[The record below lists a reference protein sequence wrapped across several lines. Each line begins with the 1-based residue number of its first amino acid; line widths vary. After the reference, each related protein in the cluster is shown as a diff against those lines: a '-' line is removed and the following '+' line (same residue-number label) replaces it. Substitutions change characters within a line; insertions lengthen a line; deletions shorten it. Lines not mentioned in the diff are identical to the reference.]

1 MIIKEISRSEYDEFL
16 DKVKGYSFL
25 QTSQM
30 NEVLKSNNRETKL
43 LSLCDGDEI
52 LAVGLAFI
60 RKIFGGKR
68 IDLMVGA
75 SSIDPKYEYVFYDKL
90 KDYVREE
97 GFLKLVIKLD
107 KDFRKYDQ
115 DGNLLEE
122 KDTSY
127 IEEMKKV
134 GYMEND
140 GSVSS
145 DDGSPDFQF
154 LKDMKDFIPDGDKD
168 LLKSFNKNA
177 QRKIKKAKE
186 LDIKVRP
193 IDRDELDD
201 FKILTEETADR
212 QGFGDKSINYY
223 QTFFDEFGDLTEFL
237 TSEINLDHSI
247 KMIEDII
254 ENIDQKSKN
263 NKQRIASLKK
273 DIEMLEDF
281 KKEANRDVIPL
292 ANMILVYLEDEVIY
306 FLGGSLT
313 KYQKLPGAFI
323 LQYEAMRRICQR
335 QIPVYNFFGI
345 DEGFDENDG
354 VLRFKQNFNG
364 YVIQKAGAFIYYP
377 DPEKYAELEKMK
389 KKRWDLK
396 TSLKRLSVDK
406 T

>member
-1 MIIKEISRSEYDEFL
+1 MIIKEISRNEYDEFL
-16 DKVKGYSFL
+16 GRVESYSFL
-25 QTSQM
+25 QTSEM
-30 NEVLKSNNRETKL
+30 AEVLKSNNRKIKL
-43 LSLCDGDEI
+43 LALVEGEKI

-60 RKIFGGKR
+60 RKIFGGER

-75 SSIDPKYEYVFYDKL
+75 SAVDPSYEYIFYDKL
-90 KDYVREE
+90 RAYVKEE

-107 KDFRKYDQ
+107 KDYRIYDQ
-115 DGNLLEE
+115 EGNLLDE

-140 GSVSS
+140 GSVTS

-154 LKDMKDFIPDGDKD
+154 IKDMKDFIPDKD
-168 LLKSFNKNA
+168 ENLIKSFNKNA

-186 LDIKVRP
+186 LDIKVRA
-193 IDRDELDD
+193 IKREELED
-201 FKILTEETADR
+201 FKVLTEETAER

-223 QTFFDEFGDLTEFL
+223 QTFFDEFASRTEFL
-237 TSEINLDHSI
+237 TSEIDFNHSI
-247 KMIEDII
+247 ARL
-254 ENIDQKSKN
+254 ENLIGSMDQNSKG
-263 NKQRIASLKK
+263 NKERIASLRK
-273 DIEMLEDF
+273 DLEMLEAF
-281 KKEANRDVIPL
+281 KKEAKRDVIPL

-335 QIPVYNFFGI
+335 EIPVYNFFGI
-345 DEGFDENDG
+345 DEGFEKSDG

-364 YVIQKAGAFIYYP
+364 YVIQKAGAFIFYP
-377 DPEKYAELEKMK
+377 DPEKYLELEKI
-389 KKRWDLK
+389 KKR
-396 TSLKRLSVDK
+396 
-406 T
+406 

>member
-1 MIIKEISRSEYDEFL
+1 MIIKEISRNEYDEFL
-16 DKVKGYSFL
+16 GRVESYSFL
-25 QTSQM
+25 QTSEM
-30 NEVLKSNNRETKL
+30 AEVLKSNNRKIKL
-43 LSLCDGDEI
+43 LALVEGEKI

-60 RKIFGGKR
+60 RKIFGGER

-75 SSIDPKYEYVFYDKL
+75 SAVDPSYEYIFYDKL
-90 KDYVREE
+90 RAYVKEE

-107 KDFRKYDQ
+107 KDYRIYDQ
-115 DGNLLEE
+115 EGNLLDE

-140 GSVSS
+140 GSVTS

-154 LKDMKDFIPDGDKD
+154 IKDMKDFIPDKDED

-186 LDIKVRP
+186 LDIKVRA
-193 IDRDELDD
+193 IKREELED
-201 FKILTEETADR
+201 FKVLTEETAER

-223 QTFFDEFGDLTEFL
+223 QTFFDEFASRTEFL
-237 TSEINLDHSI
+237 TSEIDLNHSI
-247 KMIEDII
+247 ARL
-254 ENIDQKSKN
+254 ENLIGSMDQNSKG
-263 NKQRIASLKK
+263 NKERIASLRK
-273 DIEMLEDF
+273 DLEMLEAF
-281 KKEANRDVIPL
+281 KKEAKRDVIPL

-335 QIPVYNFFGI
+335 EIPVYNFFGI
-345 DEGFDENDG
+345 DEGFEKSDG

-364 YVIQKAGAFIYYP
+364 YVIQKAGAFIFYP
-377 DPEKYAELEKMK
+377 DPEKYLELEKIK
-389 KKRWDLK
+389 KKR
-396 TSLKRLSVDK
+396 
-406 T
+406 

>member
-1 MIIKEISRSEYDEFL
+1 MIIKEISRNEYDEFL
-16 DKVKGYSFL
+16 GRVESYSFL
-25 QTSQM
+25 QTSEM
-30 NEVLKSNNRETKL
+30 AEVLKSNNRKIKL
-43 LSLCDGDEI
+43 LALVEGEKI

-60 RKIFGGKR
+60 RKIFGGER

-75 SSIDPKYEYVFYDKL
+75 SAVDPSYEYIFYDKL
-90 KDYVREE
+90 RVYVKEE

-107 KDFRKYDQ
+107 KDYRIYDQ
-115 DGNLLEE
+115 EGNLLDE

-140 GSVSS
+140 GSVTS

-154 LKDMKDFIPDGDKD
+154 IKNMKDFIPDKDED

-186 LDIKVRP
+186 LDIKVRA
-193 IDRDELDD
+193 IKREELED
-201 FKILTEETADR
+201 FKVLTEETAER

-223 QTFFDEFGDLTEFL
+223 QTFFDEFASRTEFL
-237 TSEINLDHSI
+237 TSEIDLNHSI
-247 KMIEDII
+247 ARL
-254 ENIDQKSKN
+254 ENLIGSMDQNSKG
-263 NKQRIASLKK
+263 NKERIASLRK
-273 DIEMLEDF
+273 DLEMLEAF
-281 KKEANRDVIPL
+281 KKEAKRDVIPL

-335 QIPVYNFFGI
+335 EIPVYNFFGI
-345 DEGFDENDG
+345 DEGFEKSDG

-364 YVIQKAGAFIYYP
+364 YVIQKAGAFIFYP
-377 DPEKYAELEKMK
+377 DPEKYLELEKIK
-389 KKRWDLK
+389 KKR
-396 TSLKRLSVDK
+396 
-406 T
+406 

>member
-1 MIIKEISRSEYDEFL
+1 MIIKEISRNEYDEFL
-16 DKVKGYSFL
+16 GRVESYSFL
-25 QTSQM
+25 QTSEM
-30 NEVLKSNNRETKL
+30 AEVLKSNNRKIKL
-43 LSLCDGDEI
+43 LALVEGEKI

-60 RKIFGGKR
+60 RKIFGGER

-75 SSIDPKYEYVFYDKL
+75 SAVDPSYEYIFYDKL
-90 KDYVREE
+90 RAYVKEE

-107 KDFRKYDQ
+107 KDYRIYDQ
-115 DGNLLEE
+115 EGNLLDE

-140 GSVSS
+140 GSVTS

-154 LKDMKDFIPDGDKD
+154 IKDMKDFIPDKDED

-186 LDIKVRP
+186 LDIKVRA
-193 IDRDELDD
+193 IKREELED
-201 FKILTEETADR
+201 FKVLTEETAER

-223 QTFFDEFGDLTEFL
+223 QTFFDEFASRTEFL
-237 TSEINLDHSI
+237 TSEIDFNHSI
-247 KMIEDII
+247 AKI
-254 ENIDQKSKN
+254 ENLIGSMDQNSKG
-263 NKQRIASLKK
+263 NKERIASLRK
-273 DIEMLEDF
+273 DVEMLEAF
-281 KKEANRDVIPL
+281 KKEAKRDVIPL

-335 QIPVYNFFGI
+335 EIPVYNFFGI
-345 DEGFDENDG
+345 DEGFEKSDG

-364 YVIQKAGAFIYYP
+364 YVIQKAGAFIFYP
-377 DPEKYAELEKMK
+377 DPEKYLELEKI
-389 KKRWDLK
+389 KKR
-396 TSLKRLSVDK
+396 
-406 T
+406 

>member
-1 MIIKEISRSEYDEFL
+1 MIIKEISRNEYDEFL
-16 DKVKGYSFL
+16 GRVESYSFL
-25 QTSQM
+25 QTSEM
-30 NEVLKSNNRETKL
+30 AEVLKSNNRKIKL
-43 LSLCDGDEI
+43 LALVEGEKI

-60 RKIFGGKR
+60 RKIFGGER

-75 SSIDPKYEYVFYDKL
+75 SAVDPSYEYIFYDKL
-90 KDYVREE
+90 RVYVKEE

-107 KDFRKYDQ
+107 KDYRIYDQ
-115 DGNLLEE
+115 EGNLLDE

-140 GSVSS
+140 GSVTS

-154 LKDMKDFIPDGDKD
+154 IKNMKDFIPDKDED

-186 LDIKVRP
+186 LDIKVRA
-193 IDRDELDD
+193 IKREELED
-201 FKILTEETADR
+201 FKVLTEETAER

-223 QTFFDEFGDLTEFL
+223 QTFFDEFASRTEFL
-237 TSEINLDHSI
+237 TSEIDLNHSI
-247 KMIEDII
+247 ARL
-254 ENIDQKSKN
+254 ENLIGSMDQNSKG
-263 NKQRIASLKK
+263 NKERIASLRK
-273 DIEMLEDF
+273 DLEMLEAF
-281 KKEANRDVIPL
+281 KKEAKRDVIPL

-335 QIPVYNFFGI
+335 EIPVYNFFGI
-345 DEGFDENDG
+345 DEGFEKSDG

-364 YVIQKAGAFIYYP
+364 YVIQKAGAFIFYP
-377 DPEKYAELEKMK
+377 DPEKYLELEKIK
-389 KKRWDLK
+389 KKDEN
-396 TSLKRLSVDK
+396 
-406 T
+406 

>member
-1 MIIKEISRSEYDEFL
+1 MIIKEISRNEYDEFL
-16 DKVKGYSFL
+16 GRVESYSFL
-25 QTSQM
+25 QTSEM
-30 NEVLKSNNRETKL
+30 AEVLKSNNRKIKL
-43 LSLCDGDEI
+43 LALVEGEKI

-60 RKIFGGKR
+60 RKIFGGER

-75 SSIDPKYEYVFYDKL
+75 SAVDPSYEYIFYDKL
-90 KDYVREE
+90 RAYVKEE

-107 KDFRKYDQ
+107 KDYRIYDQ
-115 DGNLLEE
+115 EGNLLDE

-140 GSVSS
+140 GSVTS

-154 LKDMKDFIPDGDKD
+154 IKNMKDFIPDKDED

-186 LDIKVRP
+186 LDIKVRA
-193 IDRDELDD
+193 IKREELED
-201 FKILTEETADR
+201 FKVLTEETAER

-223 QTFFDEFGDLTEFL
+223 QTFFDEFASRTEFL
-237 TSEINLDHSI
+237 TSEIDLNHSI
-247 KMIEDII
+247 ARL
-254 ENIDQKSKN
+254 ENLIGSMDQNSKG
-263 NKQRIASLKK
+263 NKERIASLRK
-273 DIEMLEDF
+273 DLEMLEAF
-281 KKEANRDVIPL
+281 KKEAKRDVIPL

-335 QIPVYNFFGI
+335 EIPVYNFFGI
-345 DEGFDENDG
+345 DEGFEKSDG

-364 YVIQKAGAFIYYP
+364 YVIQKAGAFIFYP
-377 DPEKYAELEKMK
+377 DPEKYLELEKIK
-389 KKRWDLK
+389 KKDEN
-396 TSLKRLSVDK
+396 
-406 T
+406 

>member
-1 MIIKEISRSEYDEFL
+1 MIIKEISRIEYDKFL
-16 DKVKGYSFL
+16 AGVEGYSFL

-30 NEVLKSNNRETKL
+30 NEVLKSNNRETRL
-43 LSLCDGDEI
+43 LGLVDGEEI

-75 SSIDPKYEYVFYDKL
+75 SSVDPKYEYVFYDKL

-115 DGNLLEE
+115 EGNLLEE

-134 GYMEND
+134 GYIEND

-154 LKDMKDFIPDGDKD
+154 IKDMDAFIPDKDKD

-186 LDIKVRP
+186 LDIRVRP
-193 IDRDELDD
+193 IEREELEE
-201 FKILTEETADR
+201 FKVLTEETADR
-212 QGFGDKSINYY
+212 QGFGDKSLHYY
-223 QTFFDEFGDLTEFL
+223 QTFYDEFGDRTEFL
-237 TSEINLDHSI
+237 TSEIDLDHSI
-247 KMIEDII
+247 DEI
-254 ENIDQKSKN
+254 ENIIGSMDQNSKN
-263 NKQRIASLKK
+263 NKQRIASLRK

-281 KKEANRDVIPL
+281 KKGTDRKVIPL

-313 KYQKLPGAFI
+313 KYQRLPGAFI

-335 QIPVYNFFGI
+335 EIPVYNFFGI
-345 DEGFDENDG
+345 DEGFDERDG

-377 DPEKYAELEKMK
+377 DPEKYQDLEKK
-389 KKRWDLK
+389 KKK
-396 TSLKRLSVDK
+396 S
-406 T
+406 

>member
-1 MIIKEISRSEYDEFL
+1 MIIKEISRNEYDGFL
-16 DKVKGYSFL
+16 DKVESYSFL
-25 QTSQM
+25 QTSEM
-30 NEVLKSNNRETKL
+30 AEVLKSNNRKIKL
-43 LSLCDGDEI
+43 LALTEGEKI

-60 RKIFGGKR
+60 RKIFGGER

-75 SSIDPKYEYVFYDKL
+75 SAVDPAYEYIFYDKL
-90 KDYVREE
+90 RAYVKEE

-107 KDFRKYDQ
+107 KDYRVYDQ
-115 DGNLLEE
+115 EGNLLEE

-127 IEEMKKV
+127 IEDMKRV

-140 GSVSS
+140 GSVTS

-154 LKDMKDFIPDGDKD
+154 IKDMKDFIPDKDED

-186 LDIKVRP
+186 LDIKVRA
-193 IDRDELDD
+193 IEREELEN
-201 FKILTEETADR
+201 FKVLTEETAER

-223 QTFFDEFGDLTEFL
+223 QTFFDEFASRTEFL
-237 TSEINLDHSI
+237 TSEIDLNHSI
-247 KMIEDII
+247 ARL
-254 ENIDQKSKN
+254 ENLIGSMDQNSKG
-263 NKQRIASLKK
+263 NKERIASLRK
-273 DIEMLEDF
+273 DVEMLEAF
-281 KKEANRDVIPL
+281 KKEAKRDVIPL

-335 QIPVYNFFGI
+335 EIPVYNFFGI
-345 DEGFDENDG
+345 DEGFEKSDG

-364 YVIQKAGAFIYYP
+364 YVIQKAGAFIFYP
-377 DPEKYAELEKMK
+377 DPEKYLELEKIK
-389 KKRWDLK
+389 KKR
-396 TSLKRLSVDK
+396 
-406 T
+406 

>member
-1 MIIKEISRSEYDEFL
+1 MIIKEISRNEYDEFL
-16 DKVKGYSFL
+16 GRVESYSFL
-25 QTSQM
+25 QTSEM
-30 NEVLKSNNRETKL
+30 AEVLKSNNRKIKL
-43 LSLCDGDEI
+43 LALVEGEKI

-60 RKIFGGKR
+60 RKIFGGER

-75 SSIDPKYEYVFYDKL
+75 SAVDPSYEYIFYDKL
-90 KDYVREE
+90 RAYVKEE

-107 KDFRKYDQ
+107 KDYRIYDQ
-115 DGNLLEE
+115 EGNLLDE

-140 GSVSS
+140 GSVTS

-154 LKDMKDFIPDGDKD
+154 IKNMKDFIPDKDED

-186 LDIKVRP
+186 LDIKVRA
-193 IDRDELDD
+193 IKREELED
-201 FKILTEETADR
+201 FKVLTEETAER

-223 QTFFDEFGDLTEFL
+223 QTFFDEFASRTEFL
-237 TSEINLDHSI
+237 TSEIDLNHSI
-247 KMIEDII
+247 ARL
-254 ENIDQKSKN
+254 ENLIGSMDQNSKG
-263 NKQRIASLKK
+263 NKERIASLRK
-273 DIEMLEDF
+273 DLEMLEAF
-281 KKEANRDVIPL
+281 KKEAKRDVIPL

-335 QIPVYNFFGI
+335 EIPVYNFFGI
-345 DEGFDENDG
+345 DEGFEKSDG

-364 YVIQKAGAFIYYP
+364 YVIQKAGAFIFYP
-377 DPEKYAELEKMK
+377 DPEKYLELEKIK
-389 KKRWDLK
+389 KKR
-396 TSLKRLSVDK
+396 
-406 T
+406 

>member
-1 MIIKEISRSEYDEFL
+1 MIIKEISRNEYDEFL
-16 DKVKGYSFL
+16 GRVESYSFL
-25 QTSQM
+25 QTSEM
-30 NEVLKSNNRETKL
+30 AEVLKSNNRKIKL
-43 LSLCDGDEI
+43 LALVEGEKI

-60 RKIFGGKR
+60 RKIFGGER

-75 SSIDPKYEYVFYDKL
+75 SAVDPSYEYIFYDKL
-90 KDYVREE
+90 RAYVKEE

-107 KDFRKYDQ
+107 KDYRIYDQ
-115 DGNLLEE
+115 EGNLLDE

-140 GSVSS
+140 GSVTS

-154 LKDMKDFIPDGDKD
+154 IKDMKDFIPDKDED

-186 LDIKVRP
+186 LDIKVRA
-193 IDRDELDD
+193 IKREELED
-201 FKILTEETADR
+201 FKVLTEETAER

-223 QTFFDEFGDLTEFL
+223 QTFFDEFASRIEFL
-237 TSEINLDHSI
+237 TSEIDLNHSI
-247 KMIEDII
+247 ARL
-254 ENIDQKSKN
+254 ENLIGSMDQNSKG
-263 NKQRIASLKK
+263 NKERIASLRK
-273 DIEMLEDF
+273 DLEMLEAF
-281 KKEANRDVIPL
+281 KKEAKRDVIPL

-335 QIPVYNFFGI
+335 EIPVYNFFGI
-345 DEGFDENDG
+345 DEGFEKSDG

-364 YVIQKAGAFIYYP
+364 YVIQKAGAFIFYP
-377 DPEKYAELEKMK
+377 DPEKYLELEKIK
-389 KKRWDLK
+389 KKDEN
-396 TSLKRLSVDK
+396 
-406 T
+406 

>member
-1 MIIKEISRSEYDEFL
+1 MIIKEISRNEYDDFL
-16 DKVKGYSFL
+16 GRVESYSFL
-25 QTSQM
+25 QTSEM
-30 NEVLKSNNRETKL
+30 AEVLKSNNRKIKL
-43 LSLCDGDEI
+43 LALVEREKI

-60 RKIFGGKR
+60 RKIFGGER

-75 SSIDPKYEYVFYDKL
+75 SAVDPSYEYIFYDKL
-90 KDYVREE
+90 RAYVKEE

-107 KDFRKYDQ
+107 KDYRIYDQ
-115 DGNLLEE
+115 EGNLLDE

-140 GSVSS
+140 GSVTS
-145 DDGSPDFQF
+145 DDGSPNFQF
-154 LKDMKDFIPDGDKD
+154 IKDMKDFIPDKDDD

-186 LDIKVRP
+186 LDIKVRA
-193 IDRDELDD
+193 IKREELED
-201 FKILTEETADR
+201 FKVLTEETAKR

-223 QTFFDEFGDLTEFL
+223 QTFFDEFASRTEFL
-237 TSEINLDHSI
+237 TSEIDFNHSI
-247 KMIEDII
+247 AKI
-254 ENIDQKSKN
+254 ENLIGSMDQNSKG
-263 NKQRIASLKK
+263 NKERIASLRK
-273 DIEMLEDF
+273 DVEMLEAF
-281 KKEANRDVIPL
+281 KKEAKRDVIPL

-335 QIPVYNFFGI
+335 EIPVYNFFGI
-345 DEGFDENDG
+345 DEGFEKSDG

-364 YVIQKAGAFIYYP
+364 YVIQKAGAFIFYP
-377 DPEKYAELEKMK
+377 DPEKYLELEKI
-389 KKRWDLK
+389 KKR
-396 TSLKRLSVDK
+396 
-406 T
+406 

>member
-1 MIIKEISRSEYDEFL
+1 
-16 DKVKGYSFL
+16 
-25 QTSQM
+25 
-30 NEVLKSNNRETKL
+30 
-43 LSLCDGDEI
+43 
-52 LAVGLAFI
+52 
-60 RKIFGGKR
+60 
-68 IDLMVGA
+68 MVGA
-75 SSIDPKYEYVFYDKL
+75 SAIDPKYEYVFYDKL
-90 KDYVREE
+90 KDYVREK

-127 IEEMKKV
+127 IEEMTKV

-154 LKDMKDFIPDGDKD
+154 LKDMKDFIPDGIKD

-254 ENIDQKSKN
+254 ENMDQRSKN

-281 KKEANRDVIPL
+281 KKEADRDIIPL
-292 ANMILVYLEDEVIY
+292 ANMILVYLENEVIY

-396 TSLKRLSVDK
+396 TLLKRLSVDK